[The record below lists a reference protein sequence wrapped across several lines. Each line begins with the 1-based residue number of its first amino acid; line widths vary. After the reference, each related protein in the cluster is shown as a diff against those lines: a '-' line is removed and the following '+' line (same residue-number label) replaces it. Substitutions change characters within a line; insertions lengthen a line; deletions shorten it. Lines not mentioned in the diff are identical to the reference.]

1 MRTISL
7 KSFFLFM
14 ALVMSAAL
22 LVNVAAAYRSG
33 KVASALFSAVKQHD
47 IPTLVRLHELWAHGL
62 QTEQA
67 TRNIILN
74 AEDQSAWKNYAAA
87 DTDFRESLAALQR
100 IDSDLASTINLLKDL
115 WEKAHT
121 LRLKAQNFGKEGKQ
135 VEAVALINKEETPLW
150 REIKELIRNTIKSET
165 AKIDV
170 GVATSSETI
179 DRNSY
184 ISVGM
189 ALAMLVLVNT
199 LLLLIWRRVGRPTR
213 EVSDYVLAVSQ
224 GDYGRALDTTN
235 YAKEFAVMATNV
247 AYMTESLKEKLGL
260 TQGVLQGIATPFA
273 IIGVDGS
280 IQSMTPATLPA
291 FGRIGNVDDFIG
303 RHISEFAYRDRS
315 KPSRTMEVV
324 RTSEPVSREIEIPAD
339 DGTVRIL
346 VSNLS
351 PIKDLGGKIIG
362 VAASYLDVTE
372 IKKRERVITS
382 QNEMLAKAASGSDEV
397 SENVLSGV
405 HDLSAFVEQAHR
417 GAEHQAELVGE
428 AATSMDQM
436 HATVMEVV
444 RCATTAVK
452 TADQARGKAQDGA
465 GVVGQVVQSIEAV
478 QERAL
483 ALKSDIT
490 EMGIKAQGIGQI
502 MNVISDIADQ
512 TNLLALNAAIEA
524 ARAGDA
530 GRGFA
535 VVADEVRKLA
545 EKTMSA
551 TREVEVVIMGIQAG
565 AKLNIDN
572 VEKAVVT
579 INQATTLSNVAGY
592 ALGEIV
598 SLVDHTSEKVRSIAT
613 ASEEQSTA
621 SEQIAQRIIL
631 VNNICAETAI
641 AMKKSSHS
649 VISLSD
655 QAESLKVMIGQMRQL
670 S

>member
-1 MRTISL
+1 M
-7 KSFFLFM
+7 
-14 ALVMSAAL
+14 
-22 LVNVAAAYRSG
+22 
-33 KVASALFSAVKQHD
+33 
-47 IPTLVRLHELWAHGL
+47 
-62 QTEQA
+62 
-67 TRNIILN
+67 
-74 AEDQSAWKNYAAA
+74 
-87 DTDFRESLAALQR
+87 
-100 IDSDLASTINLLKDL
+100 
-115 WEKAHT
+115 
-121 LRLKAQNFGKEGKQ
+121 
-135 VEAVALINKEETPLW
+135 
-150 REIKELIRNTIKSET
+150 
-165 AKIDV
+165 
-170 GVATSSETI
+170 
-179 DRNSY
+179 
-184 ISVGM
+184 
-189 ALAMLVLVNT
+189 
-199 LLLLIWRRVGRPTR
+199 
-213 EVSDYVLAVSQ
+213 
-224 GDYGRALDTTN
+224 
-235 YAKEFAVMATNV
+235 
-247 AYMTESLKEKLGL
+247 
-260 TQGVLQGIATPFA
+260 
-273 IIGVDGS
+273 
-280 IQSMTPATLPA
+280 
-291 FGRIGNVDDFIG
+291 
-303 RHISEFAYRDRS
+303 
-315 KPSRTMEVV
+315 
-324 RTSEPVSREIEIPAD
+324 
-339 DGTVRIL
+339 
-346 VSNLS
+346 
-351 PIKDLGGKIIG
+351 
-362 VAASYLDVTE
+362 
-372 IKKRERVITS
+372 
-382 QNEMLAKAASGSDEV
+382 
-397 SENVLSGV
+397 
-405 HDLSAFVEQAHR
+405 
-417 GAEHQAELVGE
+417 GE
-428 AATSMDQM
+428 AATSKDQM